1 MNYGGDAADQ
11 IVRYSLDGVDHGLRL
26 SGTLAKHLAVFVAA
40 VLKDQKKTRGR
51 TRMVRMLK
59 ENKPLKFFT
68 VPSDRLRE
76 FCSEG
81 RKRGLL
87 YVIIRDKK
95 NPEMSEVMVFA
106 DDAAKVNRVMDKMN
120 LDFVRS
126 EVGEAV
132 HEVTA
137 GMEAPETEAVQETV
151 QMPEGEVQF
160 EISDLDEAFQ
170 VGDMDFSEPENFIPV
185 QEEGE
190 ENLSGFSLHSRN
202 ISTGQENG
210 TDGAKPREQERPSV
224 RRELENIKRETAEES
239 QKRSR
244 EKNRGPKKTQKK
256 ARNKRK
262 VKAR

>member
-1 MNYGGDAADQ
+1 MSGFLRL
-11 IVRYSLDGVDHGLRL
+11 IFFLFCLSLD
-26 SGTLAKHLAVFVAA
+26 
-40 VLKDQKKTRGR
+40 
-51 TRMVRMLK
+51 
-59 ENKPLKFFT
+59 
-68 VPSDRLRE
+68 
-76 FCSEG
+76 
-81 RKRGLL
+81 LL

-132 HEVTA
+132 HEVTE
-137 GMEAPETEAVQETV
+137 GMDAPETGAVQETV

-224 RRELENIKRETAEES
+224 RRELENIKREKAEES

-244 EKNRGPKKTQKK
+244 EKNRGPKKTQKRAKNKQKTK
-256 ARNKRK
+256 AR
-262 VKAR
+262 

>member
-1 MNYGGDAADQ
+1 M
-11 IVRYSLDGVDHGLRL
+11 
-26 SGTLAKHLAVFVAA
+26 
-40 VLKDQKKTRGR
+40 
-51 TRMVRMLK
+51 
-59 ENKPLKFFT
+59 KFFT

-132 HEVTA
+132 HEVTE
-137 GMEAPETEAVQETV
+137 GMDAPETGAVQETV

-170 VGDMDFSEPENFIPV
+170 VGDMESSEPENFIPV

-224 RRELENIKRETAEES
+224 RRELENIKREKAEES

>member
-1 MNYGGDAADQ
+1 
-11 IVRYSLDGVDHGLRL
+11 
-26 SGTLAKHLAVFVAA
+26 
-40 VLKDQKKTRGR
+40 
-51 TRMVRMLK
+51 ML
-59 ENKPLKFFT
+59 FR
-68 VPSDRLRE
+68 S
-76 FCSEG
+76 
-81 RKRGLL
+81 
-87 YVIIRDKK
+87 
-95 NPEMSEVMVFA
+95 
-106 DDAAKVNRVMDKMN
+106 N

-132 HEVTA
+132 HEVTE
-137 GMEAPETEAVQETV
+137 GMEAPETGAVQETV

-170 VGDMDFSEPENFIPV
+170 VGDMDFSEGEKNRNHPEKEFSEPENFIPV

-190 ENLSGFSLHSRN
+190 ENLSGSSLHSRN
-202 ISTGQENG
+202 TSTGQEKG
-210 TDGAKPREQERPSV
+210 TDEAGQKEQERPSV
-224 RRELENIKRETAEES
+224 RRELENIKREKAEEA

>member
-40 VLKDQKKTRGR
+40 VLKDQKKTRGK

-87 YVIIRDKK
+87 YVIIR
-95 NPEMSEVMVFA
+95 
-106 DDAAKVNRVMDKMN
+106 DKMN

-170 VGDMDFSEPENFIPV
+170 VGDMDFSEEEKNQNHPEKEFSEPENFIPV

-190 ENLSGFSLHSRN
+190 ENLSGSSLHSRN
-202 ISTGQENG
+202 ISTGQEKG
-210 TDGAKPREQERPSV
+210 TDAGQREQERPSV
-224 RRELENIKRETAEES
+224 RRELENIKREKAEES

-244 EKNRGPKKTQKK
+244 EKNRGPRKTQKK

>member
-1 MNYGGDAADQ
+1 MDLTKFLGQDTQEPSAQ
-11 IVRYSLDGVDHGLRL
+11 RL
-26 SGTLAKHLAVFVAA
+26 SKEEYAA
-40 VLKDQKKTRGR
+40 QKKQEREEIWGMIDGKAQEIFQNGDSLKGFLDFMGQCKPQR
-51 TRMVRMLK
+51 TDNL
-59 ENKPLKFFT
+59 F
-68 VPSDRLRE
+68 
-76 FCSEG
+76 
-81 RKRGLL
+81 LL
-87 YVIIRDKK
+87 YAQ

-170 VGDMDFSEPENFIPV
+170 VGDMDFSEEEKNQNHPEKEFSEPENFIPV

-190 ENLSGFSLHSRN
+190 ENLSGSSLHSRN
-202 ISTGQENG
+202 ISTGQEKG
-210 TDGAKPREQERPSV
+210 TDAGQREQERPSV
-224 RRELENIKRETAEES
+224 RRELENIKREKAEES

-244 EKNRGPKKTQKK
+244 EKNRGPRKTQKK
-256 ARNKRK
+256 ARKKRK